1 MSHVCVNCI
10 KEPHLKK
17 LVEEEGNIG
26 NCTSCGIQAQTI
38 DTSHNRFF
46 QLIKALIRFHYSE
59 WDYNTHWGGDSY
71 HSLFYG
77 EDNILFF
84 ESKAQSADSYEDMV
98 LPIIESPVYEDY
110 DKGVTLFSGYMKDG
124 SPAGILRSIK
134 SERSRELIEISERLR
149 NENYFIVEGQLK
161 TVLLKYKGRMES
173 KLQKGAEY
181 YRARIGIS
189 EKKNA
194 LSFGFEGEVHYS
206 PYREKAIGAPLPR
219 IAGEGRIN
227 RSGVSFFYAATD
239 KYTAVSEVRP
249 HPGDQVSIGKFR
261 LIKDVVICDFSDS
274 QIMHFF
280 ESDRLLYE
288 LVCLN
293 TLNVFMNKT
302 VTPSGREHY
311 TITQLIADC
320 LRQMGYDG
328 VMFNSTVGLGK
339 NLTLFYPEFV
349 QYADDDSEV
358 WRVNSI
364 KYEYESLPLIS
375 DDEDYH

>member
-1 MSHVCVNCI
+1 VACTTRIGRLHPKLSSISGSEHCGNLCAGLYIVNIDQCLLGLPTQPTGYTDLDNNLLYSYWKFIVIRVCINCI

-17 LVEEEGNIG
+17 LVEEEGGIG
-26 NCTSCGIQAQTI
+26 VCTSCGSQTQSI
-38 DTSHNRFF
+38 DTSYNRFF

-77 EDNILFF
+77 EDNILFYQ
-84 ESKAQSADSYEDMV
+84 SKAQSDDSYEDMV
-98 LPIIESPVYEDY
+98 LSIIESPVYEDY
-110 DKGVTLFSGYMKDG
+110 DKGVTVFAGYMEDG

-134 SERSRELIEISERLR
+134 SERSQELVEISKRLKD
-149 NENYFIVEGQLK
+149 ENYFIVEDQLK
-161 TVLLKYKGRMES
+161 TILLKYKGRMDN
-173 KLQKGAEY
+173 KLQNGTEY

-194 LSFGFEGEVHYS
+194 FSMGFEGKVHYS
-206 PYREKAIGAPLPR
+206 PYRYKEISAPSPR

-261 LIKDVVICDFSDS
+261 LNRDVMVCDFSDS

-280 ESDRLLYE
+280 ENDKLLDE
-288 LVCLN
+288 FVHLN
-293 TLNVFMNKT
+293 TLNAFMNKT

-311 TITQLIADC
+311 TIT
-320 LRQMGYDG
+320 
-328 VMFNSTVGLGK
+328 
-339 NLTLFYPEFV
+339 
-349 QYADDDSEV
+349 
-358 WRVNSI
+358 
-364 KYEYESLPLIS
+364 
-375 DDEDYH
+375 